1 MDSKGHEA
9 SKLYPKTHF
18 AKYVQSHQPLMDEV
32 LQLLE
37 KTKASLDD
45 AHSFALQISDLAEFL
60 KVYVSDS
67 DVEDDQYST
76 RVTAQTEVQTKV
88 NAVGTSFSK
97 FKSATKVD
105 EKLVVG
111 EAISNPNDQVVH
123 EMLKIFVPQLFTEK

>member
-9 SKLYPKTHF
+9 SKLYPETHF

-37 KTKASLDD
+37 KTKASLDV
-45 AHSFALQISDLAEFL
+45 AHSFALQISDSAESF
-60 KVYVSDS
+60 KVFVLLYVVIDL
-67 DVEDDQYST
+67 
-76 RVTAQTEVQTKV
+76 VTAQPEVQTKV

-111 EAISNPNDQVVH
+111 EAISNPNDEVVH